1 MNDKFKLGAL
11 FPDKKSLELDIKT
24 YEKENFVNLW
34 KKHSRSIASEIKRNP
49 NRGNHIKPDL
59 ECSEVTYACAESI
72 NLQSQQGEDQTRGQ
86 TKWIAHSS

>member
-11 FPDKKSLELDIKT
+11 FPDNKSLELDIKT

-49 NRGNHIKPDL
+49 NRGQKGQFLN
-59 ECSEVTYACAESI
+59 
-72 NLQSQQGEDQTRGQ
+72 QSCHRFTSR
-86 TKWIAHSS
+86 SVYFMC